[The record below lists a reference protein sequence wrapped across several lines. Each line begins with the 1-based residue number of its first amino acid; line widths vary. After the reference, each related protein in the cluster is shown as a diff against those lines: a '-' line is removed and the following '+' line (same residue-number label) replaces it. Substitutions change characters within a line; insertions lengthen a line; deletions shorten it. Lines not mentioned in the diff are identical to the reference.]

1 MTSGTGLPSL
11 NPTSLSIFAAG
22 AKEFDEGIWGGAM
35 VVVEMSGSVETK
47 GVSTSG
53 LTDKVVVVGVVVAG
67 VVTEKATR
75 PETTCPSG
83 LINFQRA
90 VMAPVSDG
98 GSETTTTLSDDPR
111 VGLLSCVR
119 IPSPLMTSPENDS
132 SGTDLANV
140 IFHVLGAPSKTSP
153 SDGELLSKELWAKAG
168 LTPNAKSPTNRLNK
182 KTINFDFESTLNFMN
197 LLLSAISTPY

>member
-1 MTSGTGLPSL
+1 MASGTGLVSL
-11 NPTSLSIFAAG
+11 NPTSLTTFAVG
-22 AKEFDEGIWGGAM
+22 AKEFDEGICGGAI
-35 VVVEMSGSVETK
+35 VTT
-47 GVSTSG
+47 GV
-53 LTDKVVVVGVVVAG
+53 DVA
-67 VVTEKATR
+67 TEKATR

-98 GSETTTTLSDDPR
+98 GSETTTTLLDDPR

-168 LTPNAKSPTNRLNK
+168 LTPNAKSPTNRLNR
-182 KTINFDFESTLNFMN
+182 KTINFDFESTLNFMS
-197 LLLSAISTPY
+197 LLLNRIIGPY